1 MKTNFSKYFDDQIND
16 CNWEA
21 VAQKDGSY
29 SILDGDGTG
38 IANDI
43 MNSRTAYMMANA
55 QRFFQLLD
63 DKQRNII
70 WALIEQQKKETTK

>member
-1 MKTNFSKYFDDQIND
+1 MKTNFSKYFEDQIND
-16 CNWEA
+16 ENWE
-21 VAQKDGSY
+21 VVVQKDGSY

-55 QRFFQLLD
+55 QRFFNLLD

-70 WALIEQQKKETTK
+70 LALIEQQQKETAK